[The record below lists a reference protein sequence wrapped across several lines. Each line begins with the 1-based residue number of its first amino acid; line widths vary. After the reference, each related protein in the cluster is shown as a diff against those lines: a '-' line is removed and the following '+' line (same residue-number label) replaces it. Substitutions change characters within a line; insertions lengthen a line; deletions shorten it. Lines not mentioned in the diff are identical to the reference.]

1 MTDSA
6 GLEQGYRRLLACYP
20 RAFRRENEQEI
31 LAVLMDSARDGQR
44 RPGLAES
51 ADLIRGALRMRL
63 RPASRPPR
71 TVLTAVR
78 LMCAGAA
85 AELAAWITYVV
96 TAGSVRSAMAHTDPA
111 QWHLMQ
117 AHIVAVEISA
127 PIGIGLW
134 LWMAWAIGRG
144 DDWARRVFTA
154 FFSLMTLSL
163 LGLLAEGAAVYA
175 PAELIA
181 TAVVWLVQLA
191 VIALIF
197 GKTSARYYQH
207 EPAKQ

>member
-20 RAFRRENEQEI
+20 QAFRRENEQEI

-44 RPGLAES
+44 RPALAES

-85 AELAAWITYVV
+85 AELAAWITYVL
-96 TAGSVRSAMAHTDPA
+96 TAGNVRSAVAHTDPA
-111 QWHLMQ
+111 QWHLVQ
-117 AHIVAVEISA
+117 VHLVAVGIA
-127 PIGIGLW
+127 GPIGVGLW

-144 DDWARRVFTA
+144 HDWARRVFTA
-154 FFSLMTLSL
+154 FFSLVTLSL
-163 LGLLAEGAAVYA
+163 LGLLAGGAAVYA

-191 VIALIF
+191 VIVLIF
-197 GKTSARYYQH
+197 GKASAPYYQH
-207 EPAKQ
+207 KPARR

>member
-6 GLEQGYRRLLACYP
+6 GLERRYRRLLACYP

-31 LAVLMDSARDGQR
+31 LAVLMDSAQDGRR

-71 TVLTAVR
+71 TLLTAVW
-78 LMCAGAA
+78 LVCAGAA
-85 AELAAWITYVV
+85 AELAGWITYVV
-96 TAGSVRSAMAHTDPA
+96 TAGRVRSAMAHANPA
-111 QWHLMQ
+111 LWHLLQ
-117 AHIVAVEISA
+117 IHLVATEICA
-127 PIGIGLW
+127 PISIGLW
-134 LWMAWAIGRG
+134 LWMAWANGRG
-144 DDWARRVFTA
+144 HDWARGVFSA
-154 FFSLMTLSL
+154 FFGLMTLSL

-191 VIALIF
+191 VIVLIF
-197 GKTSARYYQH
+197 GKTSAAYYGR
-207 EPAKQ
+207 EPA